1 MSRRDGVILY
11 AHGAR
16 DPRWAEPFLR
26 LRGLVAGRAPERVVE
41 IAFLEHLQ
49 PDLASAVRQLSAQ
62 GVTHVRVVPLFFG
75 RGGHL
80 RDDLPRQLEAA
91 RQAAPGVALDVTQAA
106 GESDRV
112 LEALADFA
120 LTGPLA
126 SETST

>member
-26 LRGLVAGRAPERVVE
+26 LRGLVAARAPERVVG
-41 IAFLEHLQ
+41 IAFLDYLQ
-49 PDLASAVRQLSAQ
+49 PDLAGAVRQLSAQ

-91 RQAAPGVALDVTQAA
+91 REAVPGVALEVTQAA

-120 LTGPLA
+120 LAGPLDD
-126 SETST
+126 TST